1 MENKLQEWNWE
12 IADRYIVNDIFLI
25 IYIIIGI
32 LGNFLVIII
41 YEFKLKTNRDD
52 RYFIPW
58 LGLLDLFAGTLRSSF
73 ELIRKIYPVML
84 RGTIFCK
91 SVWMIIDVFAFSST
105 CLLLVIAFQRYL
117 KVCRPFGQQMTLPL
131 KRLSLVCTFI
141 LSLGMAVILNSFNS
155 EIPVRSDKFNVTGW
169 TCDIDINYSMGATFY
184 VFASFATVMTLIIAT
199 GLAVFYVLIAR
210 RICKQ
215 IKARNN
221 MKSTNSNNM
230 KSSDLNKETR
240 HLDDYNC
247 KKCIQLSHTF
257 SFMLMAMAVGFGIS
271 YIPQFVILF
280 LTINNG
286 RFLFDKYD
294 SETIWISFF
303 REMAIINHIIN
314 PFIYGLYDKVFRLE
328 VKKIMS
334 CHRNED
340 IACI

>member
-1 MENKLQEWNWE
+1 MEDKLQLWNWE

-91 SVWMIIDVFAFSST
+91 VVWMIIDVFAFSST
-105 CLLLVIAFQRYL
+105 CLLLVIAFHRYL

-131 KRLSLVCTFI
+131 KKVSLICTFI
-141 LSLGMAVILNSFNS
+141 VSLGMAVILNSFNS
-155 EIPVRSDKFNVTGW
+155 EIPVRNEKFNVTGW
-169 TCDIDINYSMGATFY
+169 TCDIDINDSMGATFY
-184 VFASFATVMTLIIAT
+184 VFASFATVAALLIAM
-199 GLAVFYVLIAR
+199 GLAAFYILIAR
-210 RICKQ
+210 RICTQ
-215 IKARNN
+215 IKARND
-221 MKSTNSNNM
+221 MKST
-230 KSSDLNKETR
+230 DLNKETR
-240 HLDDYNC
+240 HLKGYQCKSNC
-247 KKCIQLSHTF
+247 ISCVQLSHTF
-257 SFMLMAMAVGFGIS
+257 SFMLMAIAVGYGIS

-286 RFLFDKYD
+286 RFLFGKYD

-328 VKKIMS
+328 VKKIIS
-334 CHRNED
+334 CHGNED
-340 IACI
+340 IV